1 MQNEALNEYVAVIF
15 ADRKNGNNPS
25 TIEKADEVCRTIA
38 AKQTATRLE
47 SIRTFASTSSA
58 PLPTKSYCRKFF
70 ESLPCVH
77 SWRIQYKSADREEL
91 SNKLKTIVAS
101 KAMNKN
107 DETFSLIEIL
117 TVSLDLSCLDIANS
131 LFTRAFLTI
140 NTALELM
147 QNYEKNGDI
156 EINDDNNKLN
166 QLLSLLYE
174 LKGIENMF
182 RRDDKGALTSL
193 KKSIQ
198 YDCNN
203 LEANLVLC
211 ILHLELVQIKEVRT
225 PVLTY

>member
-1 MQNEALNEYVAVIF
+1 MECNVKLNYT
-15 ADRKNGNNPS
+15 NNNL
-25 TIEKADEVCRTIA
+25 
-38 AKQTATRLE
+38 Q
-47 SIRTFASTSSA
+47 
-58 PLPTKSYCRKFF
+58 
-70 ESLPCVH
+70 
-77 SWRIQYKSADREEL
+77 
-91 SNKLKTIVAS
+91 
-101 KAMNKN
+101 
-107 DETFSLIEIL
+107 IEIL

-156 EINDDNNKLN
+156 EINNDNNKLN

-182 RRDDKGALTSL
+182 RRDDKGALTAL

-198 YDCNN
+198 YDSNN

-225 PVLTY
+225 FVLTYFTKYCIYLFDHVTVN